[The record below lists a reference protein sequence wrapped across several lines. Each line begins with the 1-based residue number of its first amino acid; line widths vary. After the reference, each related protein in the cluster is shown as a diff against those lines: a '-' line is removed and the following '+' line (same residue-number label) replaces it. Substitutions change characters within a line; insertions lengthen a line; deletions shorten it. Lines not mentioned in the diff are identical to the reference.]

1 MIVRSAS
8 NTSPSLVSCASE
20 GLMVLLLDLGLDVD
34 LVLTNKTQRLFE
46 DMDTMAGIVAY
57 R

>member
-1 MIVRSAS
+1 
-8 NTSPSLVSCASE
+8 
-20 GLMVLLLDLGLDVD
+20 MVLLLDLGLDVD